1 VRLVYDKRNKCE
13 LKKIKGQIYK
23 GNLGFYKNTKDI
35 LGLLVKNSLNLNS
48 FPPIPPNFGGNE
60 NLGLEGIGRN
70 ECSISFPSLKLLN
83 KEKKRIFLKYSF
95 FSIPFHSFPPFQT
108 EC

>member
-1 VRLVYDKRNKCE
+1 VQLVYDKRNKCE

-48 FPPIPPNFGGNE
+48 FPHIPPNFGGNE
-60 NLGLEGIGRN
+60 NLGFRGNRE
-70 ECSISFPSLKLLN
+70 E
-83 KEKKRIFLKYSF
+83 
-95 FSIPFHSFPPFQT
+95 
-108 EC
+108 

>member
-1 VRLVYDKRNKCE
+1 VRLVYDKRNKRE

-35 LGLLVKNSLNLNS
+35 LGLLVKNSLNLNP

-60 NLGLEGIGRN
+60 NLGFGGNRE
-70 ECSISFPSLKLLN
+70 E
-83 KEKKRIFLKYSF
+83 
-95 FSIPFHSFPPFQT
+95 
-108 EC
+108 

>member
-1 VRLVYDKRNKCE
+1 MRLVYDKRNKRE

-48 FPPIPPNFGGNE
+48 FPSIPLNFGVNE
-60 NLGLEGIGRN
+60 NLGFGGNRGE
-70 ECSISFPSLKLLN
+70 
-83 KEKKRIFLKYSF
+83 
-95 FSIPFHSFPPFQT
+95 
-108 EC
+108 

>member
-1 VRLVYDKRNKCE
+1 MRLVYDKRNKRE

-35 LGLLVKNSLNLNS
+35 LGLLVKNSLNLNP

-60 NLGLEGIGRN
+60 NLGFGGNR
-70 ECSISFPSLKLLN
+70 
-83 KEKKRIFLKYSF
+83 KE
-95 FSIPFHSFPPFQT
+95 
-108 EC
+108 